1 MIARKTIVLASLI
14 AGLSGCA
21 IFESPYLSHEPNIS
35 RRGVVVGT
43 MERPGTVGA
52 VHTVRPSTFS
62 SRVRMAMQH
71 IDSATARGKM
81 PNDEAI
87 RFKNDYYRILEEE
100 QRAIQENRLNLSEQT
115 RLNRDVERLE
125 AYIFQSQYN

>member
-21 IFESPYLSHEPNIS
+21 IFESPY
-35 RRGVVVGT
+35 RGVVVGT